1 MHVVRV
7 GGGGLVDD
15 GGGAGDEGAIDD
27 EGAAGDDEGGD
38 VEEGEDGAVDE
49 GEEEGRIDADED
61 VVVCK
66 PDSIDDGVG
75 EAVDELGAP
84 GGEGDEED
92 TMLGAVKLSVPVV
105 DGKSKIEQA
114 GPAHEIP

>member
-7 GGGGLVDD
+7 GGGGLVED
-15 GGGAGDEGAIDD
+15 GGGAGDEGGTDD
-27 EGAAGDDEGGD
+27 EGAAGDEEGGD
-38 VEEGEDGAVDE
+38 VEGEDGAVNE

-66 PDSIDDGVG
+66 PDSIDDGVE
-75 EAVDELGAP
+75 EAVDELRVADGD
-84 GGEGDEED
+84 GDEED

-105 DGKSKIEQA
+105 DGKSSIEQA